1 MKSTVSA
8 FIAASLDGFI
18 ARKDGALDWLDKA
31 NEVAPK
37 EEDCGYK
44 AFMSS
49 IDALV
54 MGRNTFEKVLSFNCP
69 WPYAGTPVVVLSSK
83 NLTIPE
89 ELKNSVSQ
97 ASSSPE
103 SILKN
108 LADKGLRRIYV
119 DGANTIQRFLAAEKI
134 DRITIT
140 VVPVLIGEGI
150 SLFGA
155 LNKDISLTLKNSQFY
170 DFGFVQ
176 LTYHI
181 DNSKG

>member
-1 MKSTVSA
+1 MKSSVSV

-18 ARKDGALDWLDKA
+18 ARKDGSLDWLDKA

-37 EEDCGYK
+37 GEDCGYK
-44 AFMSS
+44 AFMNS

-69 WPYAGTPVVVLSSK
+69 WPYVGTPVVVLSSK
-83 NLTIPE
+83 DLTIPE

-97 ASSSPE
+97 ASGSPE
-103 SILKN
+103 SILKG
-108 LADKGLRRIYV
+108 LANKGLKRIYV
-119 DGANTIQRFLAAEKI
+119 DGANTIQRFLAAGKI

-155 LNKDISLTLKNSQFY
+155 LNKDFSLILKNSQAY

-176 LTYHI
+176 MTYHI
-181 DNSKG
+181 DNSQG